1 MNKSLFILLLFSL
14 SMSYAYCQVDTT
26 RLFYAKNI
34 ESAAFVE
41 FGSNIRQVNSSAG
54 MDINLSVNWLV
65 NHKYYI
71 GAAYTQ
77 LASVEEVLSADSIG
91 LSRPTPLYNINTA
104 IKYQTLGVRFG
115 YILFENQKI
124 ISFSPDLTIGW
135 AGIKLVT
142 DEDKQKIN
150 GALVSPALKGVFN
163 VSDYFRIGV
172 GVNYNAFIFKA
183 YDSAND
189 SSQTYK
195 TQLTSKNLGGLGGGI
210 FLRVGRF

>member
-1 MNKSLFILLLFSL
+1 M
-14 SMSYAYCQVDTT
+14 
-26 RLFYAKNI
+26 

-54 MDINLSVNWLV
+54 MDINLSVNWLL

-71 GAAYTQ
+71 GAVYSQ
-77 LASVEEVLSADSIG
+77 LASVEEVLSADSLG
-91 LSRPTPLYNINTA
+91 FTRPIPQYNINTA

-124 ISFSPDLTIGW
+124 ISFSPDLTI
-135 AGIKLVT
+135 AYTGIKLVT
-142 DEDKQKIN
+142 NGDKQKIN
-150 GALVSPALKGVFN
+150 GALISPALKGVFN

-172 GVNYNAFIFKA
+172 GVNYNAFIFSA
-183 YDSAND
+183 YDSSED
-189 SSQTYK
+189 LSQPYI
-195 TQLTSKNLGGLGGGI
+195 TQLTAKNLSGIGGGI